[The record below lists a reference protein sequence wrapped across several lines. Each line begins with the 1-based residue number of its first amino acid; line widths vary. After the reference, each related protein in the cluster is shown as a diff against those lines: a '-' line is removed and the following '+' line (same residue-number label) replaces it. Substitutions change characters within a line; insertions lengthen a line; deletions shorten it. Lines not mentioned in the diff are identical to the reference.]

1 MEIILF
7 LLILGLVC
15 GKIAE
20 SRHFRSLEARERVH
34 GQVHVT
40 TLDQPPADSAVESAA
55 LATGSVVVAV
65 DYFKMFLSGWRGL
78 FGGEM
83 KSYTTLLARARREA
97 VLRMRES
104 APEADMFI
112 NLRFETADIGG
123 KAKGAPNVEMLAYAT
138 ALKFRRG
145 APPNP

>member
-1 MEIILF
+1 MEIFIL
-7 LLILGLVC
+7 LLILGLVF
-15 GKIAE
+15 GKMAE
-20 SRHFRSLEARERVH
+20 GRHFRGIEEREAAHAAVP
-34 GQVHVT
+34 VT
-40 TLDQPPADSAVESAA
+40 TLRAPPPGARVESVR

-65 DYFKMFLSGWRGL
+65 DYFKMFLSGWRMF

-83 KSYTTLLARARREA
+83 KSYTTLLERARREA

-104 APEADMFI
+104 APGADMFI

-138 ALKFRRG
+138 ALKFHPAG
-145 APPNP
+145 EKG